1 MFGIH
6 IHISVAGIGHF
17 FEKAVGAIVHVV
29 SKIGKDVF
37 DALTMPLR
45 TEIAL
50 VEALVKGQRL
60 DKAVMI
66 SFKADLKTVHEIA
79 PYVQTVI
86 AFVPGIGPVAS
97 AAIGG
102 GLALAEGQPVDEI
115 VAAAIAGALP
125 GGPFVKAAYDMGKDI
140 IQHKPVLTVVTQG
153 LGVAASGLGFAAQG
167 AAGIIDVDVQTSL
180 VSGLTAA
187 HDIASGGK
195 TALSA
200 AAAIDTS
207 IGKMKLTAHQKQ
219 QFTLGLKVGAAVG
232 YAQNTQQQSCKDIT
246 SPGNMTALQRA
257 GLELQRDPVIL
268 AARAGLKGE
277 GTQGFDI
284 GAAVMHSKNVVQYT
298 LHCLRGALNVADQK
312 GFDTALALK
321 IGRAKMGL
329 TSDPPAVQAGQAITH
344 GLKAAPPTIQSHV
357 QAVIIANPQMAI
369 GAGNAAR
376 IEWWADLALTIGGLA
391 VGAVT
396 GGPIGAAVGAGVG
409 FTIGLV
415 TPRLK
420 ALFGL

>member
-1 MFGIH
+1 MLGIH
-6 IHISVAGIGHF
+6 IHISASIGHF

-29 SKIGKDVF
+29 SKVGKDVF
-37 DALTMPLR
+37 DVMTMPLR
-45 TEIAL
+45 TELVL

-60 DKAVMI
+60 DKAAMM
-66 SFKADLKTVHEIA
+66 SFKADIKTVHEIA

-97 AAIGG
+97 ACIGG
-102 GLALAEGQPVDEI
+102 GLALAEGKPIDEI
-115 VAAAIAGALP
+115 VASAIAGALP
-125 GGPFVKAAYDMGKDI
+125 GGPFVKAAYDMGKDV

-167 AAGIIDVDVQTSL
+167 AGGIIDVSGQASL

-195 TALSA
+195 TAITA
-200 AAAIDTS
+200 AATIDAAIA
-207 IGKMKLTAHQKQ
+207 KMKLTSHQKA

-232 YAQNTQQQSCKDIT
+232 YAQNLQQQNCKDIT

-257 GLELQRDPVIL
+257 GLDLQRDPVIL

-277 GTQGFDI
+277 GTHGFDI
-284 GAAVMHSKNVVQYT
+284 GAAAMHSKNVVQYT
-298 LHCLRGALNVADQK
+298 LHCLRGTLSVTDQK

-321 IGRAKMGL
+321 IGRVKMGA
-329 TSDPPAVQAGQAITH
+329 SSAPPAVQAGQAITH
-344 GLKAAPPTIQSHV
+344 GLKVAPSTIQSQV
-357 QAVIIANPQMAI
+357 QAVVIANPDMTI
-369 GAGNAAR
+369 GAATAVR
-376 IEWWADLALTIGGLA
+376 IERWADLALTVAGLA

-396 GGPIGAAVGAGVG
+396 GGPVGAVVGAGVG
-409 FTIGLV
+409 FTIGITATQV
-415 TPRLK
+415 K
-420 ALFGL
+420 KIFGL

>member
-6 IHISVAGIGHF
+6 IHISASIGHF

-29 SKIGKDVF
+29 SKVGKDVF
-37 DALTMPLR
+37 DVMTMPLR
-45 TEIAL
+45 TELTL

-60 DKAVMI
+60 DKAVML

-79 PYVQTVI
+79 PYAQTVI

-102 GLALAEGQPVDEI
+102 GLALAEGKPIDEI
-115 VAAAIAGALP
+115 VASAIAGALP
-125 GGPFVKAAYDMGKDI
+125 GGPFVKAAYDMGKDV

-167 AAGIIDVDVQTSL
+167 AAGIIDVSTQGSL
-180 VSGLTAA
+180 VAGLTAA

-200 AAAIDTS
+200 ASAIDTA
-207 IGKMKLTAHQKQ
+207 IVKMKLTSHQKA
-219 QFTLGLKVGAAVG
+219 QFALGLKVGAAVG

-246 SPGNMTALQRA
+246 APGNMTALGRA
-257 GLELQRDPVIL
+257 GLELQKDPVIL

-277 GTQGFDI
+277 GTHGFDI
-284 GAAVMHSKNVVQYT
+284 GAAAMHSKNVVQYT
-298 LHCLRGALNVADQK
+298 LHCLRGTLNAADQK

-321 IGRAKMGL
+321 IGRAKMGP
-329 TSDPPAVQAGQAITH
+329 SPAPPAVQAGQAITH
-344 GLKAAPPTIQSHV
+344 GLKAAPPTIQSQV
-357 QAVIIANPQMAI
+357 QAVVIANPEMAT
-369 GAGNAAR
+369 GAATAVR
-376 IEWWADLALTIGGLA
+376 IERWADLALTLGGLA

-396 GGPIGAAVGAGVG
+396 GGPVGAMVGAGVG
-409 FTIGLV
+409 FTIGLTV
-415 TPRLK
+415 PRLK
-420 ALFGL
+420 TLLGF